1 MFGLK
6 LCRWKRPSLT
16 LQLSSLG
23 RLSVLDRHCFA
34 VYYIG
39 RRYIRFGY
47 RRNRMAKEKLDPDS
61 LLPLRPSVF
70 HILLA
75 LSDGDLHGYGIM
87 QEVAEHTQ
95 GQIKLGPGTLYG
107 SIKRLLSERL
117 IVEADERPDP
127 AMDDE
132 RRRYYRLT
140 DFGQQVLK
148 AEVRRISRMVSV
160 AQRKH

>member
-1 MFGLK
+1 
-6 LCRWKRPSLT
+6 
-16 LQLSSLG
+16 
-23 RLSVLDRHCFA
+23 
-34 VYYIG
+34 
-39 RRYIRFGY
+39 
-47 RRNRMAKEKLDPDS
+47 MAKDKSDPDS

-87 QEVAEHTQ
+87 QEVAEHSD
-95 GQIKLGPGTLYG
+95 GKIKLGPGTLYG
-107 SIKRLLSERL
+107 AIKRLLGERL

-127 AMDDE
+127 ELDDE

-148 AEVRRISRMVSV
+148 AEVRRISKMVSV
-160 AQRKH
+160 AQSKRLIPKTRG